1 MKLTQFE
8 WFKSELRCKIYDFLN
23 TLGANIK
30 NECYFY
36 N

>member
-8 WFKSELRCKIYDFLN
+8 GIKSGLRCKIYDFLN

-30 NECYFY
+30 QK
-36 N
+36 